1 MKCFNCGK
9 ELREGAKFC
18 PGCGKP
24 QMLAQAAPAQTGGG
38 VACPNCG
45 NILAAGKKF
54 CGKCG
59 TKLEDTPAAAAQTVA
74 PTAAQGGTKKD
85 FSLLGSYIHWNILDG
100 QIAVKIDE
108 NDIAAYGKVKGLN
121 IQDGVKALFFAEGKF
136 IAELGGG
143 SYTFKELGAG
153 PISKPESQKVAP
165 EPVAKAPEEKK
176 KKSIFGFVSNLVG
189 HLTGRNRER
198 AQAAGLTNRIS
209 ADIPSVSIV
218 LVRDVKFPLLFDFK
232 GINTASLQSDVAL
245 HLLCKVININEF
257 YKNQLLDKKFI
268 CYDEFSKQLNP
279 LILNVL
285 NNALA
290 GVRADQIAGNT
301 ALYANVLAMLKT
313 VVAQVYPFID
323 VTDVLDMSGKQED
336 LDKIRK
342 LKEELYVSELE
353 LEQANKRNA
362 FLNRLKDE
370 TNAQAMHDART
381 QVEFIDAMAKIDQQ
395 NELNQFEREKFALML
410 AGQKKLHEAKSESE
424 MQAALQEIKK
434 SDMLREDEFEA
445 LTLNIK
451 TQKILREA
459 GNEENIQAK
468 LQEYKKNGLIR
479 EDEIE
484 TLQHNIR
491 QRAQMRDL
499 NDEQLLAMATIQ
511 NEQAQERQKML
522 WEFEVG
528 TKRLENELQ
537 LQRMQ
542 DAYDDERR
550 QKNDDYNDVRRE
562 KDAAFNDSRRETDL
576 DFNTRSRKA
585 NMDLDKEEQ
594 LTQLEILKQAQA
606 IRQEREDAEHRRQEE
621 SLASARAH
629 EQAMTSQEQKHEEEM
644 RRMFQT
650 MSVEQIMAANPDLS
664 PAAAEAMKA
673 KYAAEA
679 AANTEKYKAEAAMAQ
694 NGQLEAKNQQMF
706 AMMQQMMANKDADR
720 AAEMERMMQANNM
733 NNANMQQM
741 MQMFAQMGMTGMQS
755 VAGANAAAGRAK
767 LQGQMDLTAA
777 YKQQTADN
785 RADANAAQDR
795 FLHGMQTT
803 IGAVGGAMH
812 QPQQVYMQQPAAPAS
827 QPFPPQYAQAPVP
840 QANQPQ
846 AKAMPQMAANAPE
859 EKHCPNCGALLEPGE
874 GFCGECGAS
883 V

>member
-9 ELREGAKFC
+9 ELRDGAKFC

-24 QMLAQAAPAQTGGG
+24 QPVAQAAPAQAEGGI
-38 VACPNCG
+38 ACPKCG
-45 NILAAGKKF
+45 NIIAAGKKF

-59 TKLEDTPAAAAQTVA
+59 TKLGDAPAAAVQSSAAQTAA
-74 PTAAQGGTKKD
+74 PAAAQGGSKKD

-153 PISKPESQKVAP
+153 PISKPEPPKVAP
-165 EPVAKAPEEKK
+165 EPVAKAPEQK

-285 NNALA
+285 NNALS

-336 LDKIRK
+336 LDKLRK

-353 LEQANKRNA
+353 LEQATKRNA

-370 TNAQAMHDART
+370 TNAQAMHEART
-381 QVEFIDAMAKIDQQ
+381 QVDFVDAMAKIDQQ

-424 MQAALQEIKK
+424 MQAALQDIKK
-434 SDMLREDEFEA
+434 SDMLRDDEFEA
-445 LTLNIK
+445 LALNIK

-459 GNEENIQAK
+459 GAEENVQAT
-468 LQEYKKNGLIR
+468 LQEYKRNGLIR

-484 TLQHNIR
+484 TLEHNIR
-491 QRAQMRDL
+491 QRADLRDL
-499 NDEQLLAMATIQ
+499 NDEQVLAMATIQ
-511 NEQAQERQKML
+511 NEQTQERQKML

-537 LQRMQ
+537 LQRMT
-542 DAYDDERR
+542 DAYEDE
-550 QKNDDYNDVRRE
+550 RRE
-562 KDAAFNDSRRETDL
+562 KDAAYNDSRREADYTFNKRQADDEEAREARDL
-576 DFNTRSRKA
+576 QRRMESLRQAT
-585 NMDLDKEEQ
+585 
-594 LTQLEILKQAQA
+594 EIRNL
-606 IRQEREDAEHRRQEE
+606 REDAEHRRQEE

-629 EQAMTSQEQKHEEEM
+629 EQTMTSQEQKHEEEM

-650 MSVEQIMAANPDLS
+650 MTVEQIMAANPDLS

-673 KYAAEA
+673 KYAAES
-679 AANTEKYKAEAAMAQ
+679 AANVEKYKAEAAMAQ
-694 NGQLEAKNQQMF
+694 NGKLEEKNQQMF
-706 AMMQQMMANKDADR
+706 AMMQQMMASKDADR
-720 AAEMERMMQANNM
+720 AAEMERMMQMSGM
-733 NNANMQQM
+733 NNANTQQM
-741 MQMFAQMGMTGMQS
+741 MQMFAQMGMAGMQAT
-755 VAGANAAAGRAK
+755 AGANAAAAQAK
-767 LQGQMDLTAA
+767 LQGQADLTAA
-777 YKQQTADN
+777 YKQQTAET

-803 IGAVGGAMH
+803 IGAVGGAMQ
-812 QPQQVYMQQPAAPAS
+812 QPQQVYMQQPAAPS
-827 QPFPPQYAQAPVP
+827 PQPVPPQFTQAPVP
-840 QANQPQ
+840 PQ
-846 AKAMPQMAANAPE
+846 TPAAPEQKSMPQVAATE
-859 EKHCPNCGALLEPGE
+859 RRCPQCGAVLEE
-874 GFCGECGAS
+874 GADFCGECGAS

>member
-1 MKCFNCGK
+1 MKCFDCGK
-9 ELREGAKFC
+9 ELRDGAKFC
-18 PGCGKP
+18 SGCGK
-24 QMLAQAAPAQTGGG
+24 AQPIAQSAPAPAAGG
-38 VACPNCG
+38 VTCPKCG
-45 NILAAGKKF
+45 NVITTGKPF
-54 CGKCG
+54 CSKCG
-59 TKLEDTPAAAAQTVA
+59 TKLGDAPA
-74 PTAAQGGTKKD
+74 PETAKKD

-143 SYTFKELGAG
+143 SYTFKELGSDT
-153 PISKPESQKVAP
+153 ISKPEPPKPKPQ
-165 EPVAKAPEEKK
+165 PVAKAPEPK
-176 KKSIFGFVSNLVG
+176 KKSFFGFVSNLVG
-189 HLTGRNRER
+189 HLTGHNRER
-198 AQAAGLTNRIS
+198 AQAAGLTSRVS
-209 ADIPSVSIV
+209 ADVPSVSIV

-245 HLLCKVININEF
+245 HLLCKVVNINEF
-257 YKNQLLDKKFI
+257 YKNQLLDKKFV

-279 LILNVL
+279 LVQNVL

-290 GVRADQIAGNT
+290 GVRADEVAGNT
-301 ALYANVLAMLKT
+301 VLYANVLAMLKT

-336 LDKIRK
+336 LDKLRK

-353 LEQANKRNA
+353 LEQATKRNA

-370 TNAQAMHDART
+370 SNAQAMHEART
-381 QVEFIDAMAKIDQQ
+381 QVDFVDAMAKIDQQ

-424 MQAALQEIKK
+424 MQAALQDIKK
-434 SDMLREDEFEA
+434 SDMLREDEFKA
-445 LTLNIK
+445 LELNIK

-459 GNEENIQAK
+459 SSEENVQAM

-479 EDEIE
+479 DDEIE
-484 TLQHNIR
+484 TLEHNIR
-491 QRAQMRDL
+491 QRADLRDL
-499 NDEQLLAMATIQ
+499 NDEQILAMATIQ
-511 NEQAQERQKML
+511 NEQAQERQRML
-522 WEFEVG
+522 WDFEVG

-537 LQRMQ
+537 LRRVQ
-542 DAYDDERR
+542 DSYADE
-550 QKNDDYNDVRRE
+550 RRE
-562 KDAAFNDSRRETDL
+562 KDAAFNDSRREADL

-585 NMDLDKEEQ
+585 NIDLDKEEQ
-594 LTQLEILKQAQA
+594 LSQLDILKQAQA

-621 SLASARAH
+621 ALASARQH
-629 EQAMTSQEQKHEEEM
+629 EAQMTGLDMQREAQEQRHEEEM

-679 AANTEKYKAEAAMAQ
+679 AANAEKYKAEAGMAQ
-694 NGQLEAKNQQMF
+694 NGLLEAKNQQMF
-706 AMMQQMMANKDADR
+706 AMMQQMMASKDADR
-720 AAEMERMMQANNM
+720 SAEMERMMQMSGM

-741 MQMFAQMGMTGMQS
+741 MQMFAQMGMTGMQAA
-755 VAGANAAAGRAK
+755 AGANAAAAQAK
-767 LQGQMDLTAA
+767 LQGQADLTAA
-777 YKQQTADN
+777 YKQQTAET

-803 IGAVGGAMH
+803 IGAVGGAMQ
-812 QPQQVYMQQPAAPAS
+812 QPQQVYMQQPAAPS
-827 QPFPPQYAQAPVP
+827 PQPVPPQFTQAPVP
-840 QANQPQ
+840 PQPPAAPEQ
-846 AKAMPQMAANAPE
+846 KSMPQVAATE
-859 EKHCPNCGALLEPGE
+859 RRCPQCGAVLEEGA